1 MPAGLPGQIV
11 CLRLAGDGVGPGDSF
26 GLQSGQKH
34 SLCSPTSDK
43 FLWHPPV
50 SFPEVTHPSM
60 PKYSV
65 EEELCHSVTQ
75 RTITSQSQ
83 SPIPSQTPRVP
94 ASTSTFLQSSYEL
107 RSLHTCPISAV
118 PKSFEGNLE
127 VKQQTNFYLILGE
140 SLGSHG
146 SSSTVSLHKPSV
158 VTSEYAIPT

>member
-1 MPAGLPGQIV
+1 MV
-11 CLRLAGDGVGPGDSF
+11 WGPGDSF

-34 SLCSPTSDK
+34 SLKGIPLLSHIRQVFVASSCQLPRGY
-43 FLWHPPV
+43 
-50 SFPEVTHPSM
+50 PSLHA
-60 PKYSV
+60 KYSV

-75 RTITSQSQ
+75 WTITSQSQ
-83 SPIPSQTPRVP
+83 SPISSQTPRVP

-127 VKQQTNFYLILGE
+127 VKHQTNFYLILGE

-146 SSSTVSLHKPSV
+146 SSSMVSLHRPSV